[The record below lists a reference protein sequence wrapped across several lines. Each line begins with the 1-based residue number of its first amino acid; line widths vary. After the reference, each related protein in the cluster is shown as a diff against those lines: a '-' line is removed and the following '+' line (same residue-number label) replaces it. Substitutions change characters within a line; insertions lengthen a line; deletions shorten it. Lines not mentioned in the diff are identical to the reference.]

1 MPTRPF
7 LVLRNQTCVPLE
19 GPYRVECHEERW
31 FVLGHNEAH
40 AVRSEAEAW
49 HLLERM
55 RDDEEAHRLA
65 NEALEALG
73 GLDREFDVS
82 SIQS

>member
-7 LVLRNQTCVPLE
+7 LVLQNQICVPLE
-19 GPYRVECHEERW
+19 GAYRVEFHEERW

-40 AVRSEAEAW
+40 VAPSETQAH
-49 HLLERM
+49 HLLDRL

-65 NEALEALG
+65 DEALE
-73 GLDREFDVS
+73 GLTEEFE
-82 SIQS
+82 ITAIRA

>member
-7 LVLRNQTCVPLE
+7 LVLRNQECVPLE
-19 GPYRVECHEERW
+19 GPYRVERHEERW

-40 AVRSEAEAW
+40 TTANELEARA
-49 HLLERM
+49 LLERL

-65 NEALEALG
+65 NEALE
-73 GLDREFDVS
+73 GLTGEFEVRELHG
-82 SIQS
+82 

>member
-1 MPTRPF
+1 MPSRPF

-40 AVRSEAEAW
+40 AARSEAEAR

-55 RDDEEAHRLA
+55 RDDAEAHRLA

-73 GLDREFDVS
+73 GFEGELEVS
-82 SIQS
+82 SIQG

>member
-7 LVLRNQTCVPLE
+7 LVLRNHECVPLE
-19 GPYRVECHEERW
+19 GPYRVERHEERW

-40 AVRSEAEAW
+40 PVPGESEARV
-49 HLLERM
+49 LLERL

-65 NEALEALG
+65 ADALE
-73 GLDREFDVS
+73 GLNAEFEVRD
-82 SIQS
+82 IRP

>member
-7 LVLRNQTCVPLE
+7 LVLRNHECVPLE
-19 GPYRVECHEERW
+19 GPYRIEFQDDHW

-40 AVRSEAEAW
+40 LTAGEFEAQT
-49 HLLERM
+49 LLERL

-65 NEALEALG
+65 QHALEGLTG
-73 GLDREFDVS
+73 GDFEVLSAQD
-82 SIQS
+82 

>member
-7 LVLRNQTCVPLE
+7 LVLPNHECVPLE
-19 GPYRVECHEERW
+19 GPYRVEHHDARW

-40 AVRSEAEAW
+40 STAGESEAHA
-49 HLLERM
+49 LLERL

-65 NEALEALG
+65 HEALE
-73 GLDREFDVS
+73 GLTGEFEVS
-82 SIQS
+82 SIQG

>member
-7 LVLRNQTCVPLE
+7 LVLRNHECVPLE
-19 GPYRVECHEERW
+19 GPYRVETHEDRW

-40 AVRSEAEAW
+40 ASASEIEA
-49 HLLERM
+49 HALLERL

-65 NEALEALG
+65 NQALEGLG
-73 GLDREFDVS
+73 AEFEVS
-82 SIQS
+82 ELRG

>member
-7 LVLRNQTCVPLE
+7 LVLRNHECVPLE
-19 GPYRVECHEERW
+19 GPYRVECHDERW

-40 AVRSEAEAW
+40 STSGQSEARA
-49 HLLERM
+49 LLERL

-65 NEALEALG
+65 NEALEGLSG
-73 GLDREFDVS
+73 GEFEVL
-82 SIQS
+82 SIQR